1 MQKWERLRKS
11 FSYAWAGV
19 KTTIQTERN
28 MKIHVAMAVAVLI
41 AAIIFHISKIEW
53 LILLITIGIV
63 LSLEMINTAIERVVD
78 LATDEYHPL
87 AKAAKDIAAGAVF
100 LFSFISII
108 VGIVIFAPYLRLFF
122 KYSLHFC
129 LWR

>member
-1 MQKWERLRKS
+1 MMRKRERLRKS
-11 FSYAWAGV
+11 FSHAWSGV
-19 KTTIQTERN
+19 KAAIQAERN
-28 MKIHVAMAVAVLI
+28 MRIHVLMAAIVVI
-41 AAIIFHISKIEW
+41 AAIIFKISKIEW

-100 LFSFISII
+100 LFAFISII
-108 VGIVIFAPYLRLFF
+108 IGVVIFIPHLVHFF
-122 KYSLHFC
+122 KYSLHF
-129 LWR
+129 W

>member
-1 MQKWERLRKS
+1 MRKRERLRKS
-11 FSYAWAGV
+11 FSHAWSGV
-19 KTTIQTERN
+19 KAAIQAERN
-28 MKIHVAMAVAVLI
+28 MRIHVLMAAIVVI
-41 AAIIFHISKIEW
+41 AAIIFKISKIEW

-100 LFSFISII
+100 LFAFISII
-108 VGIVIFAPYLRLFF
+108 IGVVIFIPHLVHFF
-122 KYSLHFC
+122 KYSLHF
-129 LWR
+129 W

>member
-1 MQKWERLRKS
+1 MMRKRERLRKS
-11 FSYAWAGV
+11 FSHAWSGV
-19 KTTIQTERN
+19 KAAIQAERN
-28 MKIHVAMAVAVLI
+28 MRIHVLMAATVVI
-41 AAIIFHISKIEW
+41 AAIIFKISKIEW

-100 LFSFISII
+100 LFAFISII
-108 VGIVIFAPYLRLFF
+108 IGVVIFIPHLVHFF
-122 KYSLHFC
+122 KYSLHF
-129 LWR
+129 W

>member
-1 MQKWERLRKS
+1 MRKRERLRKS
-11 FSYAWAGV
+11 FSHAWSGV
-19 KTTIQTERN
+19 KAAIQAERN
-28 MKIHVAMAVAVLI
+28 MRIHVLMAATVVI
-41 AAIIFHISKIEW
+41 AAIIFKISKIEW

-100 LFSFISII
+100 LFAFISII
-108 VGIVIFAPYLRLFF
+108 IGVVIFIPHLVHFF
-122 KYSLHFC
+122 KYSLHF
-129 LWR
+129 W